1 MIGTLD
7 LLLASG
13 WFDLAIAWG
22 WQLFILAVAL
32 LLALTKRGREL
43 SKRVFDRLTKLR
55 AGSFEIELGVDQ
67 APQTRERVEE
77 AFALGR
83 ARVRRDFDLRV
94 HIHDLRSLRL
104 TVIQQVQ
111 DLLVDQKVRQDFRS
125 TIHVPDIL
133 FKDAMYQLLEYY
145 PLGTGQGRAFPVRL
159 GILGRSWRT
168 GESEVVGTV
177 TTDVR
182 KLVREWG
189 MTIEEAER
197 FGRGRKSFVCAVVRS
212 KGRPIGIFYL
222 DSKEK
227 DAFGEGE
234 DSDLGTAILDCIDR
248 GCADSGLTSALEDVQ
263 MEMRARGP
271 AIRIFDEA

>member
-1 MIGTLD
+1 MIGTLG
-7 LLLASG
+7 LLLPSG
-13 WFDLAIAWG
+13 WFDLAIAWR

-32 LLALTKRGREL
+32 LLALTNRGREV
-43 SKRVFDRLTKLR
+43 SRRVFDRLTRLK
-55 AGSFEIELGVDQ
+55 AGGFEIELGVEE
-67 APQTRERVEE
+67 APQTRERIEE

-94 HIHDLRSLRL
+94 HIHDLRALRL
-104 TVIQQVQ
+104 TVVQ
-111 DLLVDQKVRQDFRS
+111 EVQGLLTDEKVRQDFRS

-168 GESEVVGTV
+168 GESEVVGEV
-177 TTDVR
+177 TTDVG
-182 KLVREWG
+182 KLIREWG
-189 MTIEEAER
+189 MTIEEAES

-222 DSKEK
+222 DSKQTN
-227 DAFGEGE
+227 AFGEDK
-234 DSDLGTAILDCIDR
+234 DSDLGAAILTCIDKR
-248 GCADSGLTSALEDVQ
+248 CADSGLKRALEDVQ
-263 MEMRARGP
+263 TEMRARGP
-271 AIRIFDEA
+271 AIRIFDER